1 MAGTK
6 NRKWLY
12 LIILAVVLLGSFAV
26 YYGITREK
34 TIITIEPISL
44 IEGETEVVKQTGTGP
59 FKIIEYDHDTVT
71 ISPVGEDSL
80 KFTAK
85 KEGKTTLVLQDRK
98 RRIFSRSITV
108 IKPSSNNEIAL
119 TIEIGESARLRPD
132 IGSSPY
138 TVEKFDQ
145 KIIRLV
151 PQGTTEVLV
160 IGKAVGET
168 LIGFKNADGQY
179 FEKRVKVIKVNR
191 PPLRGEFSH
200 DTGQYM
206 YFGEECI
213 LKVSGGKP
221 PYTVDSENPEVLAV
235 TRIGSG
241 NYRLV
246 AKEQKDT
253 YLMIVDQLRS
263 YIRMRISIGAK
274 KPDTEDKSE
283 PQSP

>member
-1 MAGTK
+1 MSGTK

-26 YYGITREK
+26 YYSITREK
-34 TIITIEPISL
+34 TITTIEPIYL
-44 IEGETEVVKQTGTGP
+44 IEGETEVVKQTGTAP
-59 FKIIEYDHDTVT
+59 FKIIEYDRDTVT

-80 KFTAK
+80 KLTAK

-119 TIEIGESARLRPD
+119 TIEIDQSARLRPD
-132 IGSSPY
+132 TGSPPY

-145 KIIRLV
+145 KIVEIV
-151 PQGTTEVLV
+151 PQGKTEVIV

-179 FEKRVKVIKVNR
+179 FEKRVKVIKVDR
-191 PPLRGEFSH
+191 PPLRADFLHE
-200 DTGQYM
+200 TGQCM
-206 YFGEECI
+206 YFGEECT

-221 PYTVDSENPEVLAV
+221 PYTVNSEDPEVLTV
-235 TRIGSG
+235 TRMGSG

-253 YLMIVDQLRS
+253 YLMIVDQSRH

-274 KPDTEDKSE
+274 KLDIEDKSE